1 MIKEA
6 NDHVQLYPDGK
17 YRWVYEVNMLTNY
30 SILFDVWKVLGIS
43 IGILVLLFVI
53 IAIFDGDWSFDTLTG
68 MASSLGIVV
77 LVMLVLGLIGYFV
90 YAAIS
95 GWKYA
100 VLFIM
105 DEKEVVHQQM
115 PNTVKKGQLIGAL
128 TILAGLASGRPGTVG
143 TGILAQSRMS
153 MISTLADVERLIPCR
168 RMNLIKVN
176 QRFAKNRIYVND
188 EDFDFVYNFL
198 LNHKNNYSL
207 TKPKQL

>member
-115 PNTVKKGQLIGAL
+115 PNMVKKGQLIGAL
-128 TILAGLASGRPGTVG
+128 TILAGLASGRPGVVG
-143 TGILAQSRMS
+143 TGVLAQSRMS

-198 LNHKNNYSL
+198 LTNCKKS
-207 TKPKQL
+207 

>member
-43 IGILVLLFVI
+43 MGILVLLFVI
-53 IAIFDGDWSFDTLTG
+53 IAFFDGDWSFDTLTG

-128 TILAGLASGRPGTVG
+128 TILAGLASGRPGVVG
-143 TGILAQSRMS
+143 TGVLAQSRMS

-198 LNHKNNYSL
+198 LTNCKNL
-207 TKPKQL
+207 KP

>member
-1 MIKEA
+1 MK
-6 NDHVQLYPDGK
+6 NDVNEHVRLYPDGK
-17 YRWVYEVNMLTNY
+17 YRWVYEVNMLTNF

-43 IGILVLLFVI
+43 MGILVLLFVV
-53 IAIFDGDWSFDTLTG
+53 IAVFDGGWDVDMLIG
-68 MASSLGIVV
+68 MASTLGIVA

-128 TILAGLASGRPGTVG
+128 TILAGLASGRPGAVG
-143 TGILAQSRMS
+143 TGVLAQSRLS
-153 MISTLADVERLIPCR
+153 MTSTFAHVERLISCR
-168 RMNLIKVN
+168 KMNLIKVN
-176 QRFAKNRIYVND
+176 ERFEKNRVYVNT
-188 EDFDFVYNFL
+188 EDFDFVYDFL
-198 LNHKNNYSL
+198 LTHCTHLKSS
-207 TKPKQL
+207 K

>member
-1 MIKEA
+1 MITET

-17 YRWVYEVNMLTNY
+17 YRWVYEVNLLTNY

-43 IGILVLLFVI
+43 MGIMVLLFAI
-53 IAIFDGDWSFDTLTG
+53 IAVFDGDWNVDTLTG

-77 LVMLVLGLIGYFV
+77 LIMLVLGLIGYFV

-128 TILAGLASGRPGTVG
+128 AILAGLTSGRPGVVG
-143 TGILAQSRMS
+143 TGVLSLSRVTMT
-153 MISTLADVERLIPCR
+153 STLANVECLIPCR

-176 QRFAKNRIYVND
+176 QRFAKNRIYVNN
-188 EDFDFVYNFL
+188 EDFDFVYNYLFT
-198 LNHKNNYSL
+198 NCKNLKSK
-207 TKPKQL
+207 T

>member
-1 MIKEA
+1 MK
-6 NDHVQLYPDGK
+6 NDVNEHVRLYPDGK

-43 IGILVLLFVI
+43 MGILVLLFVV
-53 IAIFDGDWSFDTLTG
+53 IAVFDGDWDVDMLIG
-68 MASSLGIVV
+68 MASTLGVV
-77 LVMLVLGLIGYFV
+77 ALVMLVLGLIGYFV

-128 TILAGLASGRPGTVG
+128 TILAGLASGRPGAVG
-143 TGILAQSRMS
+143 TGVLAQSRLS
-153 MISTLADVERLIPCR
+153 MTSTLAHVERLISCR
-168 RMNLIKVN
+168 KINLIKVN
-176 QRFAKNRIYVND
+176 ERFEKNRVYVNT
-188 EDFDFVYNFL
+188 EDFDFVYDFL
-198 LNHKNNYSL
+198 LTHCTHLKSS
-207 TKPKQL
+207 K

>member
-43 IGILVLLFVI
+43 MGIIVLLFVV
-53 IAIFDGDWSFDTLTG
+53 IAIFDGDWDSLAG
-68 MASSLGIVV
+68 MAPVLGIVA
-77 LVMLVLGLIGYFV
+77 LVMLVLGLIGYFI

-128 TILAGLASGRPGTVG
+128 TILGTVG

-198 LNHKNNYSL
+198 LTNCKNHK
-207 TKPKQL
+207 P

>member
-1 MIKEA
+1 MK
-6 NDHVQLYPDGK
+6 NDVNEHVRLYPDGK

-43 IGILVLLFVI
+43 MGILVLLFVV
-53 IAIFDGDWSFDTLTG
+53 IAVFDGGWDVDMLIG
-68 MASSLGIVV
+68 MASTLGVV
-77 LVMLVLGLIGYFV
+77 ALVMLVLGLIGYFV

-128 TILAGLASGRPGTVG
+128 TILAGLASGRPGAVG
-143 TGILAQSRMS
+143 TGVLAQSRLS
-153 MISTLADVERLIPCR
+153 MTSTLAHVERLISCR
-168 RMNLIKVN
+168 KMNLIKVN
-176 QRFAKNRIYVND
+176 ERFEKNRVYVNT
-188 EDFDFVYNFL
+188 EDFDFVYDFL
-198 LNHKNNYSL
+198 LTHCTHLKSS
-207 TKPKQL
+207 K

>member
-1 MIKEA
+1 MK
-6 NDHVQLYPDGK
+6 NDVNEHVRLYPDGK

-43 IGILVLLFVI
+43 MGILVLLFVV
-53 IAIFDGDWSFDTLTG
+53 IAVFDGDWDVDMLIG
-68 MASSLGIVV
+68 MASTLGIVA

-128 TILAGLASGRPGTVG
+128 TILAGLASGRPGAVG
-143 TGILAQSRMS
+143 IGVLAQSRLS
-153 MISTLADVERLIPCR
+153 MTSTLAHVERLISCR
-168 RMNLIKVN
+168 KMNLIKVN
-176 QRFAKNRIYVND
+176 ERFEKNRVYVNT
-188 EDFDFVYNFL
+188 EDFDFVYDFL
-198 LNHKNNYSL
+198 LTHCTHLKSS
-207 TKPKQL
+207 K

>member
-1 MIKEA
+1 MK
-6 NDHVQLYPDGK
+6 NDVNEHVRLYPDRK

-43 IGILVLLFVI
+43 MGILVLLFVV
-53 IAIFDGDWSFDTLTG
+53 IAVFDGDWDVDMLIG
-68 MASSLGIVV
+68 MASTLGIVA

-128 TILAGLASGRPGTVG
+128 TILAGLASGRPGAVG
-143 TGILAQSRMS
+143 TGVLAQSRLS
-153 MISTLADVERLIPCR
+153 MTSTLAHVERLVSCR
-168 RMNLIKVN
+168 KMNLIKVN
-176 QRFAKNRIYVND
+176 ERFEKNRVYVNT

-198 LNHKNNYSL
+198 LTHCTHLKSS
-207 TKPKQL
+207 K

>member
-1 MIKEA
+1 MK
-6 NDHVQLYPDGK
+6 NDVNEHVRLYPDGK

-43 IGILVLLFVI
+43 MGILVLLFVV
-53 IAIFDGDWSFDTLTG
+53 IAVFDGDWDVDMLIG
-68 MASSLGIVV
+68 MASTLGIVA

-128 TILAGLASGRPGTVG
+128 TILAGLASGRPGAVG
-143 TGILAQSRMS
+143 TGVLAQSRLS
-153 MISTLADVERLIPCR
+153 MTSTLAHVERLVSCR

-176 QRFAKNRIYVND
+176 ERFEKNRVYVNT
-188 EDFDFVYNFL
+188 EDFDFVYDFL
-198 LNHKNNYSL
+198 LTHCTHLKSS
-207 TKPKQL
+207 K

>member
-77 LVMLVLGLIGYFV
+77 LVMLVLGLIGYFI

-128 TILAGLASGRPGTVG
+128 TILAGLASGHPGVVG

-198 LNHKNNYSL
+198 LTNCKNL
-207 TKPKQL
+207 KP

>member
-1 MIKEA
+1 MK
-6 NDHVQLYPDGK
+6 NDVNEHVRLYPDGK

-43 IGILVLLFVI
+43 MGILVLLFVV
-53 IAIFDGDWSFDTLTG
+53 IAVFDGGWDVDMLIG
-68 MASSLGIVV
+68 MASTLGIVA

-115 PNTVKKGQLIGAL
+115 PNTVKKRQLIGAL
-128 TILAGLASGRPGTVG
+128 TILAGLASGRPGAVG
-143 TGILAQSRMS
+143 TGVLAQSRLS
-153 MISTLADVERLIPCR
+153 MTSTLAHVERLISCR

-176 QRFAKNRIYVND
+176 ERFEKNRVYVNT
-188 EDFDFVYNFL
+188 EDFDFVYDFL
-198 LNHKNNYSL
+198 LTHCTHLKSS
-207 TKPKQL
+207 K

>member
-68 MASSLGIVV
+68 MTSSLGIVV

-153 MISTLADVERLIPCR
+153 MTSTLANVERIIPCR

-198 LNHKNNYSL
+198 LTNCKNL
-207 TKPKQL
+207 KP

>member
-1 MIKEA
+1 MK
-6 NDHVQLYPDGK
+6 NDVNEHVRLYPDGK

-43 IGILVLLFVI
+43 MGILVLLFVV
-53 IAIFDGDWSFDTLTG
+53 IAVFDGDWDVDMLIG
-68 MASSLGIVV
+68 MASTLGVV
-77 LVMLVLGLIGYFV
+77 ALVMLVLGLIGYYV

-128 TILAGLASGRPGTVG
+128 TILAGLASGRPGAVG
-143 TGILAQSRMS
+143 TGVLAQSRLS
-153 MISTLADVERLIPCR
+153 MTSTLAHVERLISCR
-168 RMNLIKVN
+168 KMNLIKVN
-176 QRFAKNRIYVND
+176 ERFEKNRVYVNT
-188 EDFDFVYNFL
+188 EDFDFVYDFL
-198 LNHKNNYSL
+198 LTHCTHLKSS
-207 TKPKQL
+207 K

>member
-1 MIKEA
+1 MK
-6 NDHVQLYPDGK
+6 NDVNEHVRLYPDGK
-17 YRWVYEVNMLTNY
+17 YRWVFEVNMLTNY

-43 IGILVLLFVI
+43 MGILVLLFVVI
-53 IAIFDGDWSFDTLTG
+53 TVFDGDWDVDMLIG
-68 MASSLGIVV
+68 MASTLGIVA

-128 TILAGLASGRPGTVG
+128 TILAGLASGRPGAVG
-143 TGILAQSRMS
+143 TGVLAQSRLS
-153 MISTLADVERLIPCR
+153 MTSTLAHVERLISCR
-168 RMNLIKVN
+168 KMNLIKVN
-176 QRFAKNRIYVND
+176 ERFEKNRVYVNT
-188 EDFDFVYNFL
+188 EDFDFVYDFL
-198 LNHKNNYSL
+198 LTHCTHLKSS
-207 TKPKQL
+207 K

>member
-1 MIKEA
+1 MMKDA
-6 NDHVQLYPDGK
+6 NDHIQLYPDGK

-43 IGILVLLFVI
+43 MGILVILFVI
-53 IAIFDGDWSFDTLTG
+53 IAFFDGDWNFDSLIG
-68 MASSLGIVV
+68 MASSLGIVA

-128 TILAGLASGRPGTVG
+128 TILAGLASGRPGVVG
-143 TGILAQSRMS
+143 TGLLSQSRMS
-153 MISTLADVERLIPCR
+153 MASTLANVERLIPCR

-188 EDFDFVYNFL
+188 EDFDFVYQFL
-198 LNHKNNYSL
+198 LSHC
-207 TKPKQL
+207 TKAKT

>member
-1 MIKEA
+1 MK
-6 NDHVQLYPDGK
+6 NDVNEHVRLYPDGK

-43 IGILVLLFVI
+43 MGILVLLFVV
-53 IAIFDGDWSFDTLTG
+53 IAVFDGDWDVDMLIG
-68 MASSLGIVV
+68 MASTLGIVA

-128 TILAGLASGRPGTVG
+128 TILAGLASGRPGAVG
-143 TGILAQSRMS
+143 TGVLAQSRLSMS
-153 MISTLADVERLIPCR
+153 STLAHVERLISCR
-168 RMNLIKVN
+168 KMNLIKVN
-176 QRFAKNRIYVND
+176 ERFEKNRVYVNT
-188 EDFDFVYNFL
+188 EDFDFVYDYL
-198 LNHKNNYSL
+198 LTHCTHLKSS
-207 TKPKQL
+207 K

>member
-1 MIKEA
+1 MK
-6 NDHVQLYPDGK
+6 NDVNEHVRLYPDGK

-43 IGILVLLFVI
+43 MGILVLLFVV
-53 IAIFDGDWSFDTLTG
+53 IAVFDGDWDVDMLIG
-68 MASSLGIVV
+68 MASTLGIVA

-128 TILAGLASGRPGTVG
+128 TILAGLASGRPGAVG
-143 TGILAQSRMS
+143 TGVLAQSRLS
-153 MISTLADVERLIPCR
+153 MTSTLAHVERLISCR
-168 RMNLIKVN
+168 KMNLIKVN
-176 QRFAKNRIYVND
+176 ERFEKNRVYVNT
-188 EDFDFVYNFL
+188 EDFNFVYNFL
-198 LNHKNNYSL
+198 LTHCTHLKSS
-207 TKPKQL
+207 K

>member
-1 MIKEA
+1 MK
-6 NDHVQLYPDGK
+6 NDVNEHVRLYPDGK
-17 YRWVYEVNMLTNY
+17 YRWVYEVNMLTNF
-30 SILFDVWKVLGIS
+30 SILFDVLKVLGIS
-43 IGILVLLFVI
+43 MGILVLLFVV
-53 IAIFDGDWSFDTLTG
+53 IAVFDGDWDVDMLIG
-68 MASSLGIVV
+68 MASTLGIVA

-128 TILAGLASGRPGTVG
+128 TILAGLASGRPGAVG
-143 TGILAQSRMS
+143 TGVLAQSRLS
-153 MISTLADVERLIPCR
+153 MTSTLAHVERLVSCR

-176 QRFAKNRIYVND
+176 ERFEKNRVYVNT
-188 EDFDFVYNFL
+188 EDFDFVYDYL
-198 LNHKNNYSL
+198 LTHCTHLKFS
-207 TKPKQL
+207 K

>member
-1 MIKEA
+1 MK
-6 NDHVQLYPDGK
+6 NDVNEHVRLYPDGK

-43 IGILVLLFVI
+43 MGILVLLFVV
-53 IAIFDGDWSFDTLTG
+53 IAVFDGGWDVDMLIG
-68 MASSLGIVV
+68 MASTLGIVA

-128 TILAGLASGRPGTVG
+128 TILAGLASGRPGAVG
-143 TGILAQSRMS
+143 TGVLAQSRLS
-153 MISTLADVERLIPCR
+153 MTSTLAHVERLISCR

-176 QRFAKNRIYVND
+176 ERFEKNRVYVNT
-188 EDFDFVYNFL
+188 EDFDFVYDFL
-198 LNHKNNYSL
+198 LTHCTHLKSS
-207 TKPKQL
+207 K

>member
-1 MIKEA
+1 MK
-6 NDHVQLYPDGK
+6 NDVNEHVRLYPDGK
-17 YRWVYEVNMLTNY
+17 YRWVYEVNMLTNF

-43 IGILVLLFVI
+43 MGILVLLFVV
-53 IAIFDGDWSFDTLTG
+53 IAVFDGDWDVDMLIG
-68 MASSLGIVV
+68 MASTLGIVA

-128 TILAGLASGRPGTVG
+128 TILAGLASGRPGAVG
-143 TGILAQSRMS
+143 TGVLAQSRLS
-153 MISTLADVERLIPCR
+153 MTSTLAHVERLISCR
-168 RMNLIKVN
+168 KMNLIKVN
-176 QRFAKNRIYVND
+176 ERFEKNRVYVNT

-198 LNHKNNYSL
+198 ITHCTHLKSS
-207 TKPKQL
+207 K

>member
-1 MIKEA
+1 MKNDA
-6 NDHVQLYPDGK
+6 NEHVRLYPDGK

-43 IGILVLLFVI
+43 MGILVLLFVV
-53 IAIFDGDWSFDTLTG
+53 IAVFDGDWDVDMLIG
-68 MASSLGIVV
+68 MASTLGIVA

-128 TILAGLASGRPGTVG
+128 TILAGLASGRPGAVG
-143 TGILAQSRMS
+143 TGVLAQSRLS
-153 MISTLADVERLIPCR
+153 MTSTLAHVERLISCR
-168 RMNLIKVN
+168 KMNLIKVN
-176 QRFAKNRIYVND
+176 ERFEKNRVYVNT
-188 EDFDFVYNFL
+188 EDFDFVYDFL
-198 LNHKNNYSL
+198 LTHCTHLKSS
-207 TKPKQL
+207 K

>member
-6 NDHVQLYPDGK
+6 NDHVLLYPDGK

-53 IAIFDGDWSFDTLTG
+53 IAIFDGDWDSLAG
-68 MASSLGIVV
+68 MAPVLGVV
-77 LVMLVLGLIGYFV
+77 ALVMLVLGIIGYFI

-128 TILAGLASGRPGTVG
+128 TILAGLASGHPGVVG
-143 TGILAQSRMS
+143 TGSSITHVDDLHTCQCRAHNPMQKDEPYKGKP
-153 MISTLADVERLIPCR
+153 TLRQKSHLRQRRRLR
-168 RMNLIKVN
+168 LRL
-176 QRFAKNRIYVND
+176 
-188 EDFDFVYNFL
+188 
-198 LNHKNNYSL
+198 
-207 TKPKQL
+207 QLPSYELQKS

>member
-77 LVMLVLGLIGYFV
+77 LVMLVLGLIGYFI

-115 PNTVKKGQLIGAL
+115 PNMVKKGQLIGAL
-128 TILAGLASGRPGTVG
+128 TILAGLASGRPGVVG

-198 LNHKNNYSL
+198 LTNCKNL
-207 TKPKQL
+207 KP

>member
-1 MIKEA
+1 MK
-6 NDHVQLYPDGK
+6 NDVNEHVRLYPDGK

-43 IGILVLLFVI
+43 MGILVLLFVV
-53 IAIFDGDWSFDTLTG
+53 IAVFDGGWDVDMLIG
-68 MASSLGIVV
+68 MASTLGIVA

-128 TILAGLASGRPGTVG
+128 TILAGLASGRPGAVG
-143 TGILAQSRMS
+143 TGVLAQSRLS
-153 MISTLADVERLIPCR
+153 MTSTLAHVERLISCR
-168 RMNLIKVN
+168 KMNLIKVN
-176 QRFAKNRIYVND
+176 ERFEKNRVYVNT
-188 EDFDFVYNFL
+188 EDFDFVYDFL
-198 LNHKNNYSL
+198 LTHCTHLKSS
-207 TKPKQL
+207 K

>member
-128 TILAGLASGRPGTVG
+128 TILAGLASGRPGVVG
-143 TGILAQSRMS
+143 TGVLAQSRMS
-153 MISTLADVERLIPCR
+153 MISTLANVERIIPCR

-198 LNHKNNYSL
+198 LTNCKKS
-207 TKPKQL
+207 

>member
-1 MIKEA
+1 MMKDA
-6 NDHVQLYPDGK
+6 NDHIQLYPDGK

-43 IGILVLLFVI
+43 MGILVILFVI
-53 IAIFDGDWSFDTLTG
+53 IALFDGDWNFDSLIG
-68 MASSLGIVV
+68 MASSLGIVA

-128 TILAGLASGRPGTVG
+128 TILAGLASGRPGVVG
-143 TGILAQSRMS
+143 TGLLSQSRMS
-153 MISTLADVERLIPCR
+153 MASTLANVERLIPCR

-188 EDFDFVYNFL
+188 EDFDFVYQFL
-198 LNHKNNYSL
+198 LSHC
-207 TKPKQL
+207 TKAKT

>member
-1 MIKEA
+1 MK
-6 NDHVQLYPDGK
+6 NDVNEHVRLYPDGK

-43 IGILVLLFVI
+43 MGILVLLFVV
-53 IAIFDGDWSFDTLTG
+53 IAVFDGDWDVDMLIG
-68 MASSLGIVV
+68 MASTLGIVA

-128 TILAGLASGRPGTVG
+128 TILAGLASGRPGAVG
-143 TGILAQSRMS
+143 TGVLAQSRLS
-153 MISTLADVERLIPCR
+153 MTSTLAHVERLISCR
-168 RMNLIKVN
+168 KMNLIKVN
-176 QRFAKNRIYVND
+176 ERFEKNRVYVNT
-188 EDFDFVYNFL
+188 EDFDFVYDFL
-198 LNHKNNYSL
+198 LTHCTHLKSS
-207 TKPKQL
+207 K

>member
-1 MIKEA
+1 MK
-6 NDHVQLYPDGK
+6 NDVNEHVRLYPDGK

-43 IGILVLLFVI
+43 MGILVLLFVV
-53 IAIFDGDWSFDTLTG
+53 IAVFDGDWDVDMLIG
-68 MASSLGIVV
+68 MASTLGIVA

-128 TILAGLASGRPGTVG
+128 TILAGLASGRPGAVG
-143 TGILAQSRMS
+143 TGVLAQSRLS
-153 MISTLADVERLIPCR
+153 MTSTLAHVERLVSCR
-168 RMNLIKVN
+168 KMNLIKVSE
-176 QRFAKNRIYVND
+176 RFEKNRVYVNT
-188 EDFDFVYNFL
+188 EDFDFVYDFL
-198 LNHKNNYSL
+198 LTHCTHLKSS
-207 TKPKQL
+207 K

>member
-1 MIKEA
+1 MK
-6 NDHVQLYPDGK
+6 NDVNEHVRLYPDGK

-43 IGILVLLFVI
+43 MGILVLLFVV
-53 IAIFDGDWSFDTLTG
+53 IAVFDGDWDVDMLIG
-68 MASSLGIVV
+68 MASTLGIVA

-128 TILAGLASGRPGTVG
+128 TILAGLASGRPGAVG
-143 TGILAQSRMS
+143 TGVLAQSRLS
-153 MISTLADVERLIPCR
+153 MTSTFAHVERLISCR
-168 RMNLIKVN
+168 KMNLIKVN
-176 QRFAKNRIYVND
+176 ERFEKNRVYVNT
-188 EDFDFVYNFL
+188 EDFDFVYDFL
-198 LNHKNNYSL
+198 LTHCTHLKSS
-207 TKPKQL
+207 K